1 MAPSGN
7 LGIDHDRGPLPAPSE
22 PYGAF
27 TTLGFTL
34 HPILQELISVSARV
48 GPYFRPFLKS
58 I

>member
-1 MAPSGN
+1 MAPSGD

-22 PYGAF
+22 TYGAS

-34 HPILQELISVSARV
+34 HPILPELMSVSARV